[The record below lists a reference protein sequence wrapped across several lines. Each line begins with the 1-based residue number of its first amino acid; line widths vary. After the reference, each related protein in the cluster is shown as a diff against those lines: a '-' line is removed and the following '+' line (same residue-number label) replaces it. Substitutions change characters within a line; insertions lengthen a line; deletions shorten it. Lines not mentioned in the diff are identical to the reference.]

1 MPGNFL
7 PALFLPLLSLSPL
20 APLSVPAPR
29 VSGVHGLNFLIP
41 PAPHPGSLSSMYR
54 PLAAPTSTPSRSLSS
69 NLLPFVFL
77 EVPFYLG
84 FSISPSLFHYFTLS
98 FSLFHPLFFTITFSL
113 SLSHSLSRTLL
124 HPLPCTFTG
133 MEERERCPLPTKC
146 IFQWGFGNVNTPQ
159 AQTVGCVLSR
169 TNTKSVTERVHV
181 TCSSAWGRD
190 LQGGECKVDD

>member
-1 MPGNFL
+1 MQDRKTYSFTRIGPTPEGHLTSRAPSYKVVRWSLDFRPEGNEKALKGLMPGNFL

-98 FSLFHPLFFTITFSL
+98 FSLLL
-113 SLSHSLSRTLL
+113 SLSVFLILSLGLCSIPCPVHSQVWKREKDV
-124 HPLPCTFTG
+124 PCPRSAFSSGASG
-133 MEERERCPLPTKC
+133 M
-146 IFQWGFGNVNTPQ
+146 
-159 AQTVGCVLSR
+159 
-169 TNTKSVTERVHV
+169 
-181 TCSSAWGRD
+181 
-190 LQGGECKVDD
+190 